1 MRIRYALLIETLGA
15 KAVVRFLAPIGRRP
29 T

>member
-1 MRIRYALLIETLGA
+1 MRIRYALLIEMLGA
-15 KAVVRFLAPIGRRP
+15 KAVMRFFAPIGRRP